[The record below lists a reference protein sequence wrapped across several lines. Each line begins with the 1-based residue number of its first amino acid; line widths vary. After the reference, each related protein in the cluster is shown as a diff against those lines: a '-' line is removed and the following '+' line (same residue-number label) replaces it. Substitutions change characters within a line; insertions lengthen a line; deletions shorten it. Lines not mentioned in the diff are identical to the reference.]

1 MRHGAQAHRSRT
13 EQDGVSVPRTEQAGH
28 LARRRDVAESIGAGN
43 VGVARLPGKHGQQTQ
58 FSSVI
63 VMVDDTPGQLARL
76 LTEIGEIG
84 VNLEDL
90 RLEHSPGA
98 QVGLAEVS
106 IVPEQED
113 RLVTELETRGWTVVG
128 AFA

>member
-1 MRHGAQAHRSRT
+1 
-13 EQDGVSVPRTEQAGH
+13 
-28 LARRRDVAESIGAGN
+28 VADLIGAGN
-43 VGVARLPGKHGQQTQ
+43 AGVSRLPGKHGQSTQ
-58 FSSVI
+58 FRPVV

-98 QVGLAEVS
+98 LVGLAEVS

-113 RLVTELETRGWTVVG
+113 RLVAELQQRGWTVVG
-128 AFA
+128 GVA